1 MLQRKCEDKVMKF
14 RAFIITRKKLITII
28 TAAAVTAA
36 IGTAEAVS
44 DFKPVSDDGVYRA
57 VLEEGMGVRKQ
68 RRKSLGE
75 MIKNAL
81 GFDIKQPE
89 TILDVYTGG
98 GKGEDE
104 QEETAEDNTDEAKRE
119 GADIYEEQGDGPPF
133 PTKEEIARAGN
144 LEINNA
150 TDYTVDLRE
159 LCSQDLK
166 FAVDDTGPQVLIVH
180 THTTEC
186 YNGDEM
192 PGETERTTDTEKSV
206 AAVGDVIAET
216 LEEYGISVYHD
227 ETFHDYPSYQG
238 SYTRSLAT
246 VTKAMEEYPSIKIVL
261 DVHRDAFVYED
272 GTRLRVVDEN
282 ADVPT
287 AQVMLVSGTDSMG
300 LYNPDWRENLK
311 FAAKIQNAAELMYP
325 GLMRPIDLRT
335 ERFNLHMTTGSL
347 ILEVG
352 SNGNTLEEAKNAGKD
367 VARAIAAVLEK

>member
-1 MLQRKCEDKVMKF
+1 MRF
-14 RAFIITRKKLITII
+14 RAVIITRKKLITII
-28 TAAAVTAA
+28 AASVLTAA
-36 IGTAEAVS
+36 IGAAEAVS
-44 DFKPVSDDGVYRA
+44 DYKPPEEHEAYGA
-57 VLEEGMGVRKQ
+57 VLEEGMGIRKNSIADI
-68 RRKSLGE
+68 RGALGRL
-75 MIKNAL
+75 L
-81 GFDIKQPE
+81 GFDLDRPE
-89 TILDVYTGG
+89 TILDAGDMANPS
-98 GKGEDE
+98 GKED
-104 QEETAEDNTDEAKRE
+104 AEGNRENDDAKRE
-119 GADIYEEQGDGPPF
+119 GADVFEESDGDGGPPF
-133 PTKEEIARAGN
+133 PTRAEIADAGD
-144 LEINNA
+144 LKINNA
-150 TDYTVDLRE
+150 TDYEVDLGE
-159 LCSQDLK
+159 LCAGDLK
-166 FAVDDTGPQVLIVH
+166 FSIDGDGPQVLIVH

-192 PGETERTTDTEKSV
+192 PGETERTTDKEKSV
-206 AAVGDVIAET
+206 VAVGRVIAET
-216 LEEYGISVYHD
+216 LEEYGINVYHD

-246 VTKAMEEYPSIKIVL
+246 VTRIMEENPSVKIVL

-287 AQVMLVSGTDSMG
+287 SQVMLVSGTDSMG
-300 LYNPDWRENLK
+300 LYNPEWRENLR